1 MISCFILFFNS
12 PIMYERELFN
22 KMLVLLLM
30 MMMMVNFSRE
40 LHLLGIDWLSHA
52 DGLLGLSLAITYFIV
67 DNTSGE
73 ATNKMVFKSG
83 KTHQ

>member
-1 MISCFILFFNS
+1 M
-12 PIMYERELFN
+12 
-22 KMLVLLLM
+22 LM
-30 MMMMVNFSRE
+30 MMMMMMMLIMVNFCRE
-40 LHLLGIDWLSHA
+40 LHLLGIDWLSHT

-73 ATNKMVFKSG
+73 AIDKMVFKPG